1 MKMNVFKWFSV
12 VAVVLWFSSCSMEK
26 RLYSSGFHIQWNT
39 KESGSTKNDW
49 VKVHKQPSLKVATI
63 ELDTKSPS
71 VVADCRD
78 IKEETSKDGSVS
90 ASMRPAL
97 STDNHSIVKGPATYQ
112 TNINKAS
119 VPKPRKGETVEQMAQ
134 RKVNKAKLYKDL
146 AVIFSL
152 GSWFVIP
159 LVVISLTLSSQVE
172 DLSLSGKKIEA
183 APKLKPGETIEAF
196 AQRKADQSR
205 RLGIISLPTTFFIV
219 GYCFAV
225 WAIIAGRRAK
235 KFAPDNDKIQKRAKA
250 GITWATVS
258 LVLFALILTL
268 VLMIGESDFFI

>member
-1 MKMNVFKWFSV
+1 MKMNVFKWVSV

-39 KESGSTKNDW
+39 KGSGSTKNDR
-49 VKVHKQPSLKVATI
+49 VKAHKQPSLKVATNEI
-63 ELDTKSPS
+63 DTKTISA
-71 VVADCRD
+71 VADCRD
-78 IKEETSKDGSVS
+78 LKELTSKDGSVS

-97 STDNHSIVKGPATYQ
+97 STDNHSIVKGPATYH
-112 TNINKAS
+112 TNINIAS

-205 RLGIISLPTTFFIV
+205 RLGIISVPTTLFIF
-219 GYCFAV
+219 GYCFAI
-225 WAIIAGRRAK
+225 WAIISGRRAK

-268 VLMIGESDFFI
+268 VLMIGELDFFI

>member
-1 MKMNVFKWFSV
+1 MNVFKWVSV
-12 VAVVLWFSSCSMEK
+12 FAVMLSISSCSMEK

-39 KESGSTKNDW
+39 KGNGSTNNDK
-49 VKVHKQPSLKVATI
+49 VKARMHPSLKVEI
-63 ELDTKSPS
+63 NEIDMVSPS

-78 IKEETSKDGSVS
+78 VKELTSKDGSGS
-90 ASMRPAL
+90 ASMRQAL
-97 STDNHSIVKGPATYQ
+97 STDNHRIVKGQGTYH
-112 TNINKAS
+112 TNINSAA

-146 AVIFSL
+146 AVIFSVF
-152 GSWFVIP
+152 SWLVIP
-159 LVVISLTLSSQVE
+159 LVVISMTLSSQVE
-172 DLSLSGKKIEA
+172 DLTLSGKKMEA

-205 RLGIISLPTTFFIV
+205 RLGIISLPTTFFVV

-250 GITWATVS
+250 GITWATIS
-258 LVLFALILTL
+258 LVLFAIILTL

>member
-1 MKMNVFKWFSV
+1 MKMNLFKWVSV
-12 VAVVLWFSSCSMEK
+12 FAVVLWFSSCSMEK

-39 KESGSTKNDW
+39 KGSGSTNNDK
-49 VKVHKQPSLKVATI
+49 VKARKQPSLKVETNEI
-63 ELDTKSPS
+63 DMVSPS
-71 VVADCRD
+71 AVADCRD
-78 IKEETSKDGSVS
+78 LKELTSKDGSGS
-90 ASMRPAL
+90 ASMRQAL
-97 STDNHSIVKGPATYQ
+97 STDNHRIVKGQGTYH
-112 TNINKAS
+112 TNINSPA

-146 AVIFSL
+146 AVIFSVF
-152 GSWFVIP
+152 SWFVIP

-205 RLGIISLPTTFFIV
+205 RLGIISLPTTFFVV

-250 GITWATVS
+250 GITWATIS
-258 LVLFALILTL
+258 LVLFATILTL

>member
-1 MKMNVFKWFSV
+1 MKNNVIRLMGLLITMLSI
-12 VAVVLWFSSCSMEK
+12 SSCSMEK

-39 KESGSTKNDW
+39 KGNGSTNNDK
-49 VKVHKQPSLKVATI
+49 VKARKQPSLKMATI
-63 ELDTKSPS
+63 ETVSVSPS

-78 IKEETSKDGSVS
+78 LKELTSKDGSVS
-90 ASMRPAL
+90 ASMRPVL
-97 STDNHSIVKGPATYQ
+97 CTGNHRIVKGPATYH
-112 TNINKAS
+112 TNINSAA

-205 RLGIISLPTTFFIV
+205 RLGIISLPTTFFVV

-250 GITWATVS
+250 GITWATIS
-258 LVLFALILTL
+258 LVLFAIILTL